1 MAQDFTVVG
10 AEKLRTAFATIGNT
24 VVIEAGDV
32 VEASSGLVIKGTA
45 TGAKL
50 AYAPF
55 AHASGGG
62 TQIEITVGNDFVLSG
77 TGDAVYAVADK
88 GTAADLVVDTG
99 AQQIDVSASS
109 TNVFI
114 VCMSQPT
121 AVVGVAT
128 NIHVVIALPLF

>member
-1 MAQDFTVVG
+1 MDFVVKG
-10 AEKLRTAFATIGNT
+10 DEVLRTAFATIGNT

-32 VEASSGLVIKGTA
+32 LEANTGLIVKGTA

-50 AYAPF
+50 AYSPK

-62 TQIEITVGNDFVLSG
+62 TQIEVTVGNAFVLQGS
-77 TGDAVYAVADK
+77 GDAVFAQADC

-114 VCMSQPT
+114 VCMSQPD
-121 AVVGVAT
+121 AVVGAKT
-128 NIHVVIALPLF
+128 YINVVIALPLF